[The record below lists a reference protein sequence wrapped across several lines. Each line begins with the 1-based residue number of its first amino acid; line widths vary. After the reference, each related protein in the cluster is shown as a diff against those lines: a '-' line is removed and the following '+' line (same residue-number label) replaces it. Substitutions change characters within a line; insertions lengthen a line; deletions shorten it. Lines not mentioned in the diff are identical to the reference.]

1 MKHLLLAL
9 ATTIAAAVFSAA
21 ATGITPDTDYV
32 HIPTVTDLFAR
43 APRSVFPLLDRNTRL
58 DMIDYHNSGL
68 DTPSRN
74 IVGGRSRIT
83 AVTDRSLDLSM
94 SAASSYH
101 MALLDA
107 RGDTVIALV
116 RTVLLPTPD
125 SDLSLYTTGWQPIE
139 ATGLI
144 MPDID
149 QWLIKGVK
157 GNDPDLV
164 NLVPFVTTT
173 ITVEGDTVTLRP
185 SLERRYMPDDSARI
199 ADAMRPAISYKWDG
213 GSRRFKPMK

>member
-1 MKHLLLAL
+1 MKHLLLAIV
-9 ATTIAAAVFSAA
+9 TTIAAAVFTATAA
-21 ATGITPDTDYV
+21 VTTPDTAYV

-83 AVTDRSLDLSM
+83 AVTNRSLDLSM

-125 SDLSLYTTGWQPIE
+125 SDLSLYTTGWQPLE

-173 ITVEGDTVTLRP
+173 ITVDGDTVTLRP

-199 ADAMRPAISYKWDG
+199 AEAMLPAISYKWDG
-213 GSRRFKPMK
+213 GSRRFKPLK

>member
-1 MKHLLLAL
+1 MKHLLLAIV
-9 ATTIAAAVFSAA
+9 TTIAAAVFTATAA
-21 ATGITPDTDYV
+21 VTTPDTAYV

-83 AVTDRSLDLSM
+83 AVTNRSLDLSM

-125 SDLSLYTTGWQPIE
+125 SDLSLYTTGWQTLE

-157 GNDPDLV
+157 GNDPDLI

-199 ADAMRPAISYKWDG
+199 AAAMRPAISYKWDG
-213 GSRRFKPMK
+213 GSRRFKPLK